1 MIASHYN
8 LQLNERDKLPKI
20 ICSQCLQQVET
31 IAEFRETCINAENML
46 ESCLDTPKIRNGGKV
61 YIKDV
66 GTKKPQQQH
75 KQPIMI
81 TKLSGGNTNMQGTT
95 TTTTQADSLSSIIQ
109 EVGIYVS
116 IFN

>member
-1 MIASHYN
+1 M
-8 LQLNERDKLPKI
+8 
-20 ICSQCLQQVET
+20 ET

-66 GTKKPQQQH
+66 STKKPQQQN

-81 TKLSGGNTNMQGTT
+81 TKLSGGNTHMQGTT

-116 IFN
+116 IFKLIYNLYIFFSKIHIVLFNIHVKLSK